1 MDGWFNT
8 WATVPATIA
17 GTFAL
22 LTAVLYGIGSPWY
35 RSLLGAVFFLLFL
48 GSVPVY
54 ALVLVRRIAATIAN
68 GGPSTSGDGFGL
80 LAFAVYTFVALVW
93 GSVFFA
99 VLYTRK
105 HTSTPTP
112 PLDRHTGP
120 TAVAPAVG
128 RH

>member
-22 LTAVLYGIGSPWY
+22 LTAVLYGVGSPWY
-35 RSLLGAVFFLLFL
+35 RSLLGTVFFALFL
-48 GSVPVY
+48 GSVPVF

-68 GGPSTSGDGFGL
+68 GGPQTSGDGFGL
-80 LAFAVYTFVALVW
+80 LAFSVYAFVALVW
-93 GSVFFA
+93 AGVFAA
-99 VLYTRK
+99 VLYTRR
-105 HTSTPTP
+105 HSPTPTP
-112 PLDRHTGP
+112 PLERRHDT
-120 TAVAPAVG
+120 TSAPA

>member
-8 WATVPATIA
+8 WATVPATVA

-35 RSLLGAVFFLLFL
+35 RSLLGVVFFLLFL
-48 GSVPVY
+48 GSVPVF

-80 LAFAVYTFVALVW
+80 FAFAVYAFVALVW
-93 GSVFFA
+93 AGVFVV
-99 VLYTRK
+99 VLYTRR
-105 HTSTPTP
+105 HTPTPTP
-112 PLDRHTGP
+112 PLERRHDT
-120 TAVAPAVG
+120 TSAPA

>member
-1 MDGWFNT
+1 MDAWFNT
-8 WATVPATIA
+8 WATVPATVA

-35 RSLLGAVFFLLFL
+35 RSLLGAVFFALFL
-48 GSVPVY
+48 GSVPVF
-54 ALVLVRRIAATIAN
+54 ALVLVRRIAATITN

-93 GSVFFA
+93 GCVFFA
-99 VLYTRK
+99 VLYTRR
-105 HTSTPTP
+105 HTPTPTP
-112 PLDRHTGP
+112 PFERHIGP
-120 TAVAPAVG
+120 TTMATAER

>member
-35 RSLLGAVFFLLFL
+35 RSLLGTVFFALFL
-48 GSVPVY
+48 GSVPVF

-68 GGPSTSGDGFGL
+68 GGPQTSGDGFGL
-80 LAFAVYTFVALVW
+80 LAFTVYTFVAIVW
-93 GSVFFA
+93 AGVFLA
-99 VLYTRK
+99 VLYTRR
-105 HTSTPTP
+105 HTPTPTP
-112 PLDRHTGP
+112 PLDR
-120 TAVAPAVG
+120 
-128 RH
+128 RR